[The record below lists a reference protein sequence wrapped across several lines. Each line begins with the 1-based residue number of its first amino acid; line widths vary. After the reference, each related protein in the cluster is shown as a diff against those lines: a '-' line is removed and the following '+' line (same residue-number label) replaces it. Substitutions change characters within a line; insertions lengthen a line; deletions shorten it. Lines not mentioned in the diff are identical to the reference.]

1 MTLFFISHAFMKKN
15 ITITGDL
22 GSGKSSV
29 TSILKE
35 KLNFEVVSVGTVQR
49 KLAEKYGIESIEAFN
64 KYMET
69 HPEIDTECDNM
80 VAELGKQSGRI
91 FDSRLAWHFVEDS
104 LKVYL
109 SVNEDIAI
117 KRIFFDQKRINESHL
132 DAEQTGISNRK
143 RRESE
148 IARFKLLY
156 NVDLNDFSNYDL
168 VIDTGALTPE
178 EVAERILE
186 AYRQN

>member
-1 MTLFFISHAFMKKN
+1 MKKN

-35 KLNFEVVSVGTVQR
+35 KLNYGVVSVGTVQR
-49 KLAEKYGIESIEAFN
+49 KLVEKYGIESIEAFN

-80 VAELGKQSGRI
+80 IAELGKQSGQI

-104 LKVYL
+104 FKVYL
-109 SVNEDIAI
+109 SVDENVAI
-117 KRIFFDQKRINESHL
+117 QRIFSDQKRINESHP
-132 DAEQTGISNRK
+132 DVEQTRISNRK

-148 IARFKLLY
+148 IVRFKSLY
-156 NVDLNDFSNYDL
+156 NLDMNDFSNYDL
-168 VIDTGALTPE
+168 VIDTSSLTPE
-178 EVAERILE
+178 EVAQRILE
-186 AYRQN
+186 AYEK